1 MINYINKIKKYI
13 DDPYEK
19 IKVNVISIFIFSL
32 IYYLFYIN
40 DKENF
45 IVNNDILKKKED
57 NKLNYRDFL
66 YFSILTNFTITF
78 GDIIPGTGRVKLL
91 TGIQVFLFWYITLF

>member
-13 DDPYEK
+13 DEPYEK

-40 DKENF
+40 DNENF
-45 IVNNDILKKKED
+45 IINNDILKKKED

-78 GDIIPGTGRVKLL
+78 GDIIPATGRVKLL
-91 TGIQVFLFWYITLF
+91 IGIQVFLFWYITLF